1 MKKTMCK
8 VLTAMLIT
16 TVTSNIYTVN
26 NVYADTVYS
35 ANKQSATENQKKW
48 NLVWEDNFDGD
59 SLDLNN
65 WNYET
70 HEPGWVNNELQEYT
84 DSTEN
89 IYVEDGNLVLKG
101 IKEETEEG
109 IKYTSGKVT
118 TQNKRDY
125 KYGRFEARLKVPEGQ
140 GLWPA
145 FWMMPTDENL
155 YGSWPR
161 CGEIDIMEVLGNE
174 PNKAYGTIH
183 YGNPHKESQGAYV
196 LNEGSFAD
204 DYHVF
209 AVEWEPNEMR
219 FYIDGNLY
227 HTVNDW
233 FTKQEG
239 GDEITYPAPFDQTFF
254 VQFNLAIGGNWPGNP
269 DETTN
274 FDNAEYKIDYVK
286 VYQLENYNENVPK
299 PEKPPVDL
307 KDPDETGNYINN
319 GDFSKEEDLNDNID
333 WTTLTA
339 LGGKGSSVI
348 KDNKIILSSENG
360 GKEDYSLQLLQ
371 AGLSLKKNGIYKI
384 SFDAKAA
391 ESRNMIVNITSP
403 NRGYVRQFQDTLV
416 DLTSE
421 FKTYTYEFTMKD
433 DDDANGRLEFNY
445 ENRGS
450 LADIEITNVR
460 LEKIGQ
466 NESVN
471 EEIKTILPDGNY
483 VYNGTFDVG
492 QDRMKYWEVDSKVD
506 GVKASVTNTNNVR
519 EFKID
524 VPETVS
530 SLADVILRESELGI
544 ATNKEYYLSFDA
556 YGEEDKTIKAQINAE
571 SFEANITK
579 EKKNFKYKFKT
590 DDILKNTNLEFL
602 LGAPGTTYIDNV
614 KIIDTSLIVN
624 GDFNN
629 GFSKWEVFSDSSVS
643 SNVAS
648 SIDKSTDNNAALIDI
663 GSTGDA
669 DWKIQLKQSG
679 IKLEKGK
686 KYKLSLDAKSTIDRP
701 IMFTIQRDGSNDN
714 DWRPYATTQIVDL
727 KNEYVTYDVT
737 FEMTENSD
745 LNSILSISMGAVND
759 IQINDKHSIYIDNVN
774 LVEVNDIV
782 LNVESL
788 LDYILEAKKIINSD
802 SFNDIVESDRE
813 NLINLLNKAEKIY
826 DDAILQNPSVTQDN
840 INEAVD
846 ALKDC
851 INNLRKKVEDNDA
864 GSENDSPKGDIN
876 NGGSSNNDGGT
887 NNGGTNNGNPNVD
900 KPAGNGSGSGSN
912 NSGAGNSSGSSSSN
926 NQTSG
931 GNSNNQKPNNTKPNN
946 NSTLVHTGQRT
957 YLFLIGALLTLG
969 GVVLNFFNIKRKE
982 KKTIRIDFA

>member
-1 MKKTMCK
+1 MKKTYSK
-8 VLTAMLIT
+8 ALTAVLIA

-26 NVYADTVYS
+26 NVYADTFNS
-35 ANKQSATENQKKW
+35 INEESSIEDQKW

-84 DSTEN
+84 DSLDN
-89 IYVEDGNLVLKG
+89 IYVKDGNLILKG

-125 KYGRFEARLKVPEGQ
+125 KYGRFEAKLKVPEGQ

-161 CGEIDIMEVLGNE
+161 CGEIDIMEILGHE

-183 YGNPHKESQGAYV
+183 YGNPHKESQGYYV
-196 LNEGSFAD
+196 LDGESFAD
-204 DYHVF
+204 DYHIF
-209 AVEWEPNEMR
+209 AVEWEPSEMR

-233 FTKQEG
+233 FTKQDG
-239 GDEITYPAPFDQTFF
+239 GDEITYPAPFDQTFYL
-254 VQFNLAIGGNWPGNP
+254 QFNLAIGGNWPGNP

-286 VYQLENYNENVPK
+286 VYQLDNYDENVSK
-299 PEKPPVDL
+299 PEKLPVDL
-307 KDPDETGNYINN
+307 RDPDETGNYINN
-319 GDFSKEEDLNDNID
+319 GDFSKAEDLTDNVD
-333 WTTLTA
+333 WALLTT
-339 LGGKGSSVI
+339 LGGKGSSEI
-348 KDNKIILSSENG
+348 KDNKIILSSESQ

-371 AGLSLKKNGIYKI
+371 AGLPLEKNGIYKI

-391 ESRNMIVNITSP
+391 EPRNMIVNMTSP
-403 NRGYVRQFQDTLV
+403 NRGYIRQFQDTLV

-445 ENRGS
+445 GNRGS

-466 NESVN
+466 KENIN

-492 QDRMKYWEVDSKVD
+492 QDRMKYWEVDSKID
-506 GVKASVTNTNNVR
+506 GVKSLVTNKNNIR
-519 EFKID
+519 EFKVN
-524 VPETVS
+524 VPSTVS

-571 SFEANITK
+571 SFEANVTK

-602 LGAPGTTYIDNV
+602 LGTPGVTYIDNV

-624 GDFNN
+624 GDFSNE
-629 GFSKWEVFSDSSVS
+629 FSKWEVFSDSSVS
-643 SNVAS
+643 SNVTS
-648 SIDKSTDNNAALIDI
+648 SIDKSAGNNAALINI

-679 IKLEKGK
+679 IKLEQGK

-701 IMFTIQRDGSNDN
+701 IMFTIQRDGSNDD
-714 DWRPYATTQIVDL
+714 DWRPYVTTQIVDL
-727 KNEYVTYDVT
+727 KNEYNTYDVT

-745 LNSILSISMGAVND
+745 LNSIFSISMGAVND
-759 IQINDKHSIYIDNVN
+759 TQISDKHSIYIDNVN
-774 LVEVNDIV
+774 LVEVNDV
-782 LNVESL
+782 ELNVENL
-788 LDYILEAKKIINSD
+788 LDYILQAKKIINDD
-802 SFNDIVESDRE
+802 SFNDIVDSDRE
-813 NLINLLNKAEKIY
+813 NLINSLNKAEKVY
-826 DDAILQNPSVTQDN
+826 DDAISQTPSVTQDN
-840 INEAVD
+840 IDEAAT
-846 ALKDC
+846 ALKNSID
-851 INNLRKKVEDNDA
+851 NLTKKGEEDNK
-864 GSENDSPKGDIN
+864 GEENDPPKGDV
-876 NGGSSNNDGGT
+876 NGGSSNN
-887 NNGGTNNGNPNVD
+887 NGGTNNDGEANSGNPNID
-900 KPAGNGSGSGSN
+900 NPTGNGSSNGSGSG
-912 NSGAGNSSGSSSSN
+912 
-926 NQTSG
+926 NQTSS

-946 NSTLVHTGQRT
+946 NSSLVHTGQRT
-957 YLFLIGALLTLG
+957 YLFIAGSLLVLSGAI
-969 GVVLNFFNIKRKE
+969 LNFFNLKRKM
-982 KKTIRIDFA
+982 KKNK